1 MKSSYLVGGFAVA
14 VVACGGSKS
23 GGVATKTVLDSGSML
38 EVGSVSGAVKNV
50 DSPKPTC
57 PIIPHYDAT
66 LTATKLSGT
75 VTYRWER
82 STGEFSKVREVTLTE
97 AARTGTA
104 TLPLEA
110 DEWLHKVRGL
120 QVTFTD
126 KVHVLTPVDRMSQAM
141 PLDGIC
147 Y

>member
-1 MKSSYLVGGFAVA
+1 MRLSYLAGALAVA
-14 VVACGGSKS
+14 LAACGGSKA
-23 GGVATKTVLDSGSML
+23 GDAATKTVLDSGSML

-82 STGEFSKVREVTLTE
+82 STGEFSKVREVTLPE

-104 TLPLEA
+104 TMPLEA

-126 KVHVLTPVDRMSQAM
+126 KVHVLTPVDRVSQATT
-141 PLDGIC
+141 LNGIC